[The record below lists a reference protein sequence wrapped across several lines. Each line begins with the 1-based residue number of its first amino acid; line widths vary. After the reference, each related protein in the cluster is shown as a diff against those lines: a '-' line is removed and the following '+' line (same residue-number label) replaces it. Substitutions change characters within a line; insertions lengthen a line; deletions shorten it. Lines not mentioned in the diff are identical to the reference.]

1 MPIDKVIMT
10 GRAPRNAPRLMLSC
24 GRWFKPTAFLFL
36 FVAVTYAGA
45 QLPYDELTVR
55 DVRFDGIETVKEGYV
70 RSAIRVEPDIIATER
85 ELRDIVRDDIR
96 RVYRLGAFERVD
108 VYLDDLGGGLV
119 DVVFIVEERPYVR
132 EVLFEG
138 NKKIKT
144 KKLEE
149 EIKLSRGDR
158 LSLARINADI
168 KHLEDFYYEK
178 GFRFAKIKQRV
189 DDVEDGV
196 NVTYVIKEGPKA
208 VVKKIVIEGNETLS
222 DWYITNKVM
231 KTKVD
236 RFYNTKILDEDLLEE
251 DFDLIEEAYADKG
264 YVRAR
269 VSDHR
274 VEYNKGRNRISVYIT
289 VEEGDEYYNGD
300 ISFVGNEKYDEE
312 RLLEGIDWRNGK
324 PYSENRVETGVTNI
338 SSLYRNNGYLFSNI
352 EPTREI
358 DDDNRMVNL
367 TVRIREGNPARV
379 RRIDIYG
386 NVSTKDKVIR
396 REMRME
402 PGDIYK
408 ENRLIRSLQRLANL
422 DYFEDV
428 LPDIRIADPQNNR
441 IDIILDVTERANT
454 AKFNFGA
461 GYSSLD
467 GLVGTFSVDWMN
479 FDYTKLPRIWKCKGA
494 GQELRFSVEFGR
506 RRSQFNVGFTEPYI
520 FDTPTLVGFDVY
532 KQYLYR
538 SYYDE
543 RRVGSNVFVGRP
555 ITEYV
560 STRFGY
566 KFERVE
572 VASNYSDPARLPSW
586 VSAALGRK
594 NTSSISVAVAR
605 DSRDYIF
612 FPRSGSDSSADLE
625 LAGSFLG
632 GDINFYRITLGTAWY
647 FGYIWKTALAIRARG
662 GYVESFGST
671 EEVPV
676 YERFYIGGAKT
687 VRGYSEWDVGP
698 KDIYGNPE
706 GGKAM
711 LYTNV
716 EYRIPISEEFF
727 HLIFFWDAGG
737 AWRELRDINLQDMVS
752 GVGGGIRLN
761 IPMMGLMGIDYGY
774 GIAERSGEIHFS
786 LGSSF

>member
-1 MPIDKVIMT
+1 
-10 GRAPRNAPRLMLSC
+10 MLSC
-24 GRWFKPTAFLFL
+24 NRSFLPAAALFFAFIAS
-36 FVAVTYAGA
+36 VPAAA
-45 QLPYDELTVR
+45 QLPYNELTVR
-55 DVRFDGIETVKEGYV
+55 EIRFDGIETVKESYV
-70 RSAIRVEPDIIATER
+70 RSAIRVEPDLIVSER
-85 ELRDIVRDDIR
+85 ELRDIIRDDIR

-108 VYLDDLGGGLV
+108 VYLDDLGGGSV
-119 DVVFIVEERPYVR
+119 DVVFVLEERPYVR
-132 EVLFEG
+132 EVLFED
-138 NKKIKT
+138 NEKIKT

-149 EIKLSRGDR
+149 KIKLSRGDR

-168 KHLEDFYYEK
+168 KLLEDLYFEK
-178 GFRFAKIKQRV
+178 GFRFAKIKQRI
-189 DDVEDGV
+189 DEVEDGV
-196 NVTYVIKEGPKA
+196 EVVYVIKEGPKA
-208 VVKKIVIEGNETLS
+208 VIKKIVVEGNEALS

-251 DFDLIEEAYADKG
+251 DFDRIEKAYADKG

-269 VSDHR
+269 VVDHR
-274 VEYNKGRNRISVYIT
+274 VEYNKDRNRIDVYIT
-289 VEEGDEYYNGD
+289 VEEGEEYYEGD
-300 ISFVGNEKYDEE
+300 ISFIGNEKYEEE
-312 RLLEGIDWRNGK
+312 RLLEEIDWRKGK
-324 PYSENRVETGVTNI
+324 PYSENRVEAGVMNI
-338 SSLYRNNGYLFSNI
+338 SSLYRNNGHLFSSVDPARDIN
-352 EPTREI
+352 
-358 DDDNRMVNL
+358 DDFKTVNL
-367 TVRIREGNPARV
+367 TVRIREGSPARV

-396 REMRME
+396 REMRLH
-402 PGDIYK
+402 PGDVYK
-408 ENRLIRSLQRLANL
+408 ENRLIRTLQRLANL
-422 DYFEDV
+422 GYFDDV
-428 LPDIRIADPQNNR
+428 VPDIKIADPQRNQ
-441 IDIILDVTERANT
+441 IDILLDVTEKANT

-467 GLVGTFSVDWMN
+467 GLVGTFSVDWIN

-506 RRSQFNVGFTEPYI
+506 RRNQFNVGFTEPYI
-520 FDTPTLVGFDVY
+520 FDTPTLVGFDLY

-543 RRVGSNVFVGRP
+543 RRTGFNIFVGRP
-555 ITEYV
+555 LTEYV
-560 STRFGY
+560 LTRWAY
-566 KFERVE
+566 KFESVE
-572 VASNYSDPARLPSW
+572 VASNYSDRARLPSW
-586 VSAALGRK
+586 IHGALGRRFTSSVSAA
-594 NTSSISVAVAR
+594 VER
-605 DSRDYIF
+605 DSRDYVF
-612 FPRSGSDSSADLE
+612 FPRSGSDSSADVE

-632 GDINFYRITLGTAWY
+632 GDVNFYRITLGSSWY
-647 FGYIWKTALAIRARG
+647 FGHIWKTALAIRIRG
-662 GYVESFGST
+662 GYVDRFGST
-671 EEVPV
+671 DVVPV

-687 VRGYSEWDVGP
+687 VRGYGEWRVGP
-698 KDIYGNPE
+698 MDIYGNPE

-716 EYRIPISEEFF
+716 EYRIPISEELF
-727 HLIFFWDAGG
+727 HIIFFWDAGS